1 MMEELIEFIVTCL
14 QSRNVQNWNWV
25 GYKQFKALIM
35 YITAIKDIDMLRTIF
50 EKILTLGY
58 FVKRKI
64 YSKTEYKFVF
74 NPATSSTII
83 DGQEMLSTQG
93 C

>member
-1 MMEELIEFIVTCL
+1 MEDMTEFIIIYL
-14 QSRNVQNWNWV
+14 QSRNVQNWSWV
-25 GYKQFKALIM
+25 GYKQFKSLIS
-35 YITAIKDIDMLRTIF
+35 YISGIRDIDTLRTIF
-50 EKILTLGY
+50 EKILNLGY

-83 DGQEMLSTQG
+83 DGQDILSAQ

>member
-1 MMEELIEFIVTCL
+1 MMDETIEFIITYL

-25 GYKQFKALIM
+25 GYKQFKALIS
-35 YITAIKDIDMLRTIF
+35 YITDIKDIDSLRTIF
-50 EKILTLGY
+50 EKILNLGY

-83 DGQEMLSTQG
+83 QGEEMLSTES

>member
-1 MMEELIEFIVTCL
+1 MMDDTLDFIITYL
-14 QSRNVQNWNWV
+14 QSRNVQNWGWV
-25 GYKQFKALIM
+25 GYKQFKALIS
-35 YITAIKDIDMLRTIF
+35 YITDIKNIDALRTIF
-50 EKILTLGY
+50 EKILNLGY

-74 NPATSSTII
+74 NP
-83 DGQEMLSTQG
+83 G

>member
-1 MMEELIEFIVTCL
+1 MMDETLDFIVTYL
-14 QSRNVQNWNWV
+14 QSRNVQNWSWV
-25 GYKQFKALIM
+25 GYKQFKAIIS
-35 YITAIKDIDMLRTIF
+35 YITEIKDIDTLRTIF
-50 EKILTLGY
+50 EKILNLGY

-74 NPATSSTII
+74 SPS
-83 DGQEMLSTQG
+83 

>member
-1 MMEELIEFIVTCL
+1 MIDDMTEFVVTYL
-14 QSRNVQNWNWV
+14 QSRNVQNWSWV

-50 EKILTLGY
+50 EKILNLGY
-58 FVKRKI
+58 FIKRKI
-64 YSKTEYKFVF
+64 YSKTEYRFVF

-83 DGQEMLSTQG
+83 EGEEMLSTKR

>member
-1 MMEELIEFIVTCL
+1 MDETVDFIITYL
-14 QSRNVQNWNWV
+14 QSRNVQNWKWV
-25 GYKQFKALIM
+25 GYKQFKALIS
-35 YITAIKDIDMLRTIF
+35 YITDIKDIDSLRTIF
-50 EKILTLGY
+50 EKILNLGY

-83 DGQEMLSTQG
+83 QGEEMLSTES

>member
-1 MMEELIEFIVTCL
+1 MDETLEFIINYL
-14 QSRNVQNWNWV
+14 QSRNVQNWSWV
-25 GYKQFKALIM
+25 GYKQFKAIIS
-35 YITAIKDIDMLRTIF
+35 YITEIKDIDTLRTIF
-50 EKILTLGY
+50 EKILNLGY

-74 NPATSSTII
+74 SPS
-83 DGQEMLSTQG
+83 